1 MNLAPGVELS
11 DAAFAALVAR
21 AAESVEGARVRRP
34 RKIELDGERLELALA
49 APLGTVLPELARDV
63 QARVHDAVAS
73 MCGIRLAAID
83 VTVEVLDL

>member
-1 MNLAPGVELS
+1 VNLAPGVELS

>member
-1 MNLAPGVELS
+1 VNLAPGVELS

-49 APLGTVLPELARDV
+49 APLGVVLPELARSV
-63 QARVHDAVAS
+63 QARVRDAVAS

-83 VTVEVLDL
+83 VTVEVLDE